1 MISPEGADKGGGGR
15 GVSYTDRSL
24 MVSQVRYI
32 PV

>member
-1 MISPEGADKGGGGR
+1 MISPEGADKAEAD
-15 GVSYTDRSL
+15 VSYTDRGL